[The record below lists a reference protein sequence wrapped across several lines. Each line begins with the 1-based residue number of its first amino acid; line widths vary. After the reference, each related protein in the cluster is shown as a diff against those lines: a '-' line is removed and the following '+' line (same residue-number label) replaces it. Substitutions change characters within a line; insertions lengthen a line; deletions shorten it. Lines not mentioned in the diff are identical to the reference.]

1 MLKWLLSCAFLLL
14 WIGGPAA
21 AETEAPADVAVCAAC
36 HGAEAPSPYPS
47 VPTIHGLPQAV
58 LDNALFDFRATIRP
72 CRKPDCGA
80 AAECPDLDFCK
91 IAAGLSDEQIS
102 ALASWYAGRQFV
114 PAGEPFDAALA
125 ARGAQ
130 LHADKCDSC
139 HTAGGAASVEQATI
153 LRGQRKAYLRLAME
167 DFREERRVAVAEMDA
182 MIRALSDD
190 ELTALVEFY
199 ASPRQPSQ

>member
-1 MLKWLLSCAFLLL
+1 MLKFVLPGSLLL
-14 WIGGPAA
+14 CWAGGALA
-21 AETEAPADVAVCAAC
+21 AEAPEEVAMCAPC

-47 VPTIHGLPQAV
+47 VPTIHGLPRAV

-80 AAECPDLDFCK
+80 AVDCPDIDFCS
-91 IAAGLSDEQIS
+91 IAAGLSDEQIG
-102 ALASWYAGRQFV
+102 ALASWYAGRRFV
-114 PAGEPFDAALA
+114 PAGEPFDAVLA

-130 LHADKCDSC
+130 LHADKCNSC
-139 HTAGGAASVEQATI
+139 HTDGGASSVEQASI
-153 LRGQRKAYLRLAME
+153 LRGQRKAYLRMAME
-167 DFREERRVAVAEMDA
+167 DFRRERRVAVAEMDA

-199 ASPRQPSQ
+199 ASPRQPAH

>member
-1 MLKWLLSCAFLLL
+1 MLKYVLPCSFLLF
-14 WIGGPAA
+14 WTSAA
-21 AETEAPADVAVCAAC
+21 IAADVPAKVEVCAAC

-80 AAECPDLDFCK
+80 EANCPDIDFCSV
-91 IAAGLSDEQIS
+91 AADLSDDEIS
-102 ALASWYAGRQFV
+102 ALASWYAGREFV
-114 PAGEPFDAALA
+114 PAGEPYDAALA

-130 LHADKCDSC
+130 LHQDKCNSC
-139 HTAGGAASVEQATI
+139 HTDGGTSSAEQATI

-167 DFREERRVAVAEMDA
+167 DFRQERRVAVAEMDA

-190 ELTALVEFY
+190 EMAALVEFY
-199 ASPRQPSQ
+199 ASPRQHSH